1 MFVRRAV
8 LVVGLVI
15 SIVALSAAPASAESR
30 PDLLGVRVMSGA
42 DSATG
47 ILNSQRRASG
57 SSQVKSSG
65 RGALPVG
72 KPVQSGYVDRLGI
85 GVDPATIPGTQ
96 LRELLLQRQRSF
108 YGLNDPSNWLWNNL
122 VPLPG
127 GTPSGGGV
135 PVPRVDPTVLARE
148 AAATLRLP
156 SQTVRIGPD
165 PSRNRWNMMAV
176 GHPVWLWRD
185 GASSTTETV
194 SLAGVTLNMTAKHQ
208 STTYDMGDGA
218 RVTCTASTPWVAG
231 AQPPGS
237 PSPDCG
243 HVYSRPGKYTISAT
257 HHWQLSWSAM
267 GQSGTLP
274 MSNASSTA
282 VTVGELASVVIE
294 R

>member
-1 MFVRRAV
+1 
-8 LVVGLVI
+8 
-15 SIVALSAAPASAESR
+15 
-30 PDLLGVRVMSGA
+30 
-42 DSATG
+42 
-47 ILNSQRRASG
+47 
-57 SSQVKSSG
+57 
-65 RGALPVG
+65 
-72 KPVQSGYVDRLGI
+72 
-85 GVDPATIPGTQ
+85 
-96 LRELLLQRQRSF
+96 
-108 YGLNDPSNWLWNNL
+108 
-122 VPLPG
+122 
-127 GTPSGGGV
+127 
-135 PVPRVDPTVLARE
+135 
-148 AAATLRLP
+148 
-156 SQTVRIGPD
+156 
-165 PSRNRWNMMAV
+165 MAV